1 MSGISLESFRREHPE
16 NCVKYCFNAKSFCH
30 GEQKRK
36 LHEKPGSKKV
46 NEHMVPFQVNLQIRT
61 ATNHP
66 NQRTK
71 ISFDAF
77 YFY

>member
-1 MSGISLESFRREHPE
+1 MGGISSESFRKEHPE
-16 NCVKYCFNAKSFCH
+16 NCVKYCFSAKSFCQ
-30 GEQKRK
+30 GQQKRK
-36 LHEKPGSKKV
+36 LHEKPESKKV
-46 NEHMVPFQVNLQIRT
+46 NEIIVPFQIYLQIRT

-71 ISFDAF
+71 ISFDVF